1 MSNLAPHLVFAD
13 EIASRVPAILVL
25 LRANMAAPARPAGPR
40 GAAAV
45 AAVGPADEPAGEED
59 HLQDHHDEQ

>member
-1 MSNLAPHLVFAD
+1 MSDLAPHLVFTD
-13 EIASRVPAILVL
+13 EIASHVPAILVL

-59 HLQDHHDEQ
+59 HL